1 MKNRKSIFEY
11 VLLTIL
17 FILAL
22 PFVLA
27 IYTVFFIIYI
37 IIFPFEN
44 PKYKKS
50 NYYKDLKES
59 YYLLI
64 TKKKHF
70 KLYNEI
76 TKEKELVLLNET
88 KLYCNTEFVLIEVNE
103 NITYDY
109 INNIWNLMDENL
121 TSYLKKFK
129 TEKKKIVLIKRSY
142 FNENKDYKLASKDN
156 RFIIFEK

>member
-1 MKNRKSIFEY
+1 MKNKKSIFEY
-11 VLLTIL
+11 IILTIL

-64 TKKKHF
+64 TRKKHF

-88 KLYCNTEFVLIEVNE
+88 NLYCNTEFVLIPVIE
-103 NITYDY
+103 NIMYD
-109 INNIWNLMDENL
+109 NLNSSWTLSSESLN
-121 TSYLKKFK
+121 SYLEKFEINK
-129 TEKKKIVLIKRSY
+129 ERIVLINRNL
-142 FNENKDYKLASKDN
+142 FINNNDYKLASKDKG
-156 RFIIFEK
+156 FIIFER